1 MNRVPSI
8 ASQIARVDALD
19 DQANVQPGDSWN
31 ESYNISSQL
40 STTIQRQAASMD
52 LKLEGTHVLI
62 TGASGG
68 VGVVTARLFL
78 EAGAN
83 VTLQYNSTNLTLLP
97 LQTSYPNQCH
107 AHPADVTSEGDIVTL
122 FQAATS
128 RFGPVEVLVVTH
140 GVWPSQDVGVKD
152 MSLERWRNTMSIN
165 LDGTFLSCKY
175 FLKGIETAVQER
187 RSLSNVSI
195 VLVGSTAGKFGEAWH
210 ADYACTKSA
219 MMQGLTLS
227 LKNEI
232 VKTHPK
238 GRVNAVAP
246 GWIRTPMAER
256 AMQDP
261 TLLYQA
267 LASTPLKK
275 VSEPSD
281 IAKAILFL
289 SSEAV
294 SGNMTGVCLDLNGG
308 MEGRL
313 LNNPQDFA

>member
-1 MNRVPSI
+1 
-8 ASQIARVDALD
+8 
-19 DQANVQPGDSWN
+19 
-31 ESYNISSQL
+31 
-40 STTIQRQAASMD
+40 MD

-83 VTLQYNSTNLTLLP
+83 VTLQHNRTSSTLLP

-152 MSLERWRNTMSIN
+152 MSLERWRDTMSIN

-175 FLKGIETAVQER
+175 FLKGVEAAVEEQ
-187 RSLSNVSI
+187 RSLNNVSI
-195 VLVGSTAGKFGEAWH
+195 VMVGSTAGKFGEAWH

-232 VKTHPK
+232 VKIHPK
-238 GRVNAVAP
+238 GRVNTVAP

-281 IAKAILFL
+281 IAKGNVEVLRPLIASDMNSSPITPVILFL

-294 SGNMTGVCLDLNGG
+294 SGNMTGVCLDVNGG

-313 LNNPQDFA
+313 LNNPHDFA